1 MDVSVLICT
10 WNNSRRLAITLGA
23 LGHCLIPEG
32 LEWEVVVVNN
42 NCTDDTDECI
52 RRFASSLPIV
62 HVHEPQ
68 QGLSRARNAGLAVA
82 TGSLILFTD
91 DDVKPAHTWVGGYWR
106 GFQQQGRGFYF
117 GGPVRSEFE
126 GTDPDAELLSLAP
139 PSVRGFELGSTPTM
153 LEPHQFFIGPNWACP
168 AEALRKVGGFDVRKG
183 LDPSSG
189 KVLVGEETDL
199 MNRLNE
205 SGLRGWYLPEAGVIH
220 MVPGEKCSLKHVAAR
235 AEAYWFNQ
243 IADSP
248 GIQARGRIVFGAPQW
263 TYRAA
268 ALAWVKWVL
277 ARARGEAAY
286 REYVEF
292 REMLGT
298 IRGFRARAS
307 AAR

>member
-23 LGHCLIPEG
+23 LGRCQIPEG

-52 RRFASSLPIV
+52 RQFASSLPIV

-68 QGLSRARNAGLAVA
+68 QGLSRARNAGLAAA

-91 DDVKPAHTWVGGYWR
+91 DDVKPAPAWVAGYWNA
-106 GFQQQGRGFYF
+106 FQEKRSGFYF
-117 GGPVRSEFE
+117 GGPLRSEFE
-126 GTDPDAELLSLAP
+126 GTKPDAELLSLAP
-139 PSVRGFELGSTPTM
+139 PSVRGLELGTSPTT
-153 LEPHQFFIGPNWACP
+153 LESRQFFVGPNWACP
-168 AEALRKVGGFDVRKG
+168 ADVLRKVGAFDVRKG

-205 SGLRGWYLPEAGVIH
+205 SGLRGWYLPESGVIH
-220 MVPGEKCSLKHVAAR
+220 MVPAEKCSLEHVADR
-235 AEAYWFNQ
+235 AEAHRFNQ
-243 IADSP
+243 ISNSP
-248 GIQARGRIVFGAPQW
+248 GIQARGHIIFGAPQW
-263 TYRAA
+263 TYRATA
-268 ALAWVKWVL
+268 MAWVKWL
-277 ARARGEAAY
+277 WARARGKPAY

-292 REMLGT
+292 REMVGT
-298 IRGFRARAS
+298 IRGFRARTS
-307 AAR
+307 AAK